1 MKITKELVTMNFL
14 NKNLV
19 IDKSLKKIIEKSFF
33 ITVSFA
39 TFIFTV
45 LPENIFKE
53 YSINYCFSDNI
64 TIISNRLIFIILLY
78 LLIFGSVYWFQNYY
92 KKQVDIKSMDYHIII
107 KYEDIFHFKNCKKVI
122 AFDECFTLTVGSRP
136 EDIKPNSICGQYLAA
151 YPLTNETLE
160 RLINQTALKPEKSK
174 SKFNSKTKYKSGKLI
189 PRDDFLLLSFAK
201 LDKVGLGK
209 LTRKEFIDCLQVL
222 WEEIDKYYNQKDVCI
237 PILGS
242 GITRFE
248 DRTLTKQE
256 LLDLII
262 MSYKLTPNKIKLPN
276 KLYIVCNKSEDFS
289 LDKIGES
296 V

>member
-1 MKITKELVTMNFL
+1 MNFL

-19 IDKSLKKIIEKSFF
+19 ISKSFQKIIKKSFF
-33 ITVSFA
+33 ITVSIA

-53 YSINYCFSDNI
+53 YAVSYSFSDNI
-64 TIISNRLIFIILLY
+64 TIILNRLIFIISLY
-78 LLIFGSVYWFQNYY
+78 LLILIIIYLFQNYI
-92 KKQVDIKSMDYHIII
+92 KKQIDIKGIGYHIII
-107 KYEDIFHFKNCKKVI
+107 KYEDIFHFTNSKKVI
-122 AFDECFTLTVGSRP
+122 AFDECFTLTVGFRT
-136 EDIKPNSICGQYLAA
+136 EDIKPNSICGQYLEAH
-151 YPLTNETLE
+151 PLTSETLE
-160 RLINQTALKPEKSK
+160 CLITQTGLKPEKSK

-201 LDKVGLGK
+201 LDKIGLGK

-222 WEEIDKYYNQKDVCI
+222 WEEIDKYYNQEDVCI

-242 GITRFE
+242 GITRFD

-262 MSYKLTPNKIKLPN
+262 MSYKLSPYKIKLPN
-276 KLYIVCNKSEDFS
+276 KLYIVCLKSDDFT
-289 LDKIGES
+289 LQKIGES
-296 V
+296 I